1 MSNKVLNG
9 KMFLKIKSI
18 TQKNKDSLDI
28 LNLKVGLD
36 ALALSVTVQGF

>member
-1 MSNKVLNG
+1 LKESFVLG
-9 KMFLKIKSI
+9 VEEFVLVARQSKY
-18 TQKNKDSLDI
+18 